1 MRGISNAVSIPIG
14 FSSSLQLPP
23 TPREARRRKR
33 FNPYRVFK
41 FVATLYILQIKPNP
55 PSFQSLSGFQVRC
68 NVFQRWLITSPRR
81 SFNPYRV
88 FKFVATRRQRARWL
102 LLYDVSIPIGF
113 SSSLQPRGRMELE
126 EVEEWFQSLS
136 GFQVR
141 CNGNGANRK
150 RNRSV
155 CFNPY
160 RVFKFVATRAV
171 DRHRFCGPHSFNPYR
186 VFKFVATSCYIC
198 GGWTGLT
205 GFNPYRV
212 FKFVA
217 TYAALYQP
225 GGHSYVSIPIG
236 FSSSLQPPSG
246 PISTSG

>member
-88 FKFVATRRQRARWL
+88 FKFVAT
-102 LLYDVSIPIGF
+102 
-113 SSSLQPRGRMELE
+113 
-126 EVEEWFQSLS
+126 
-136 GFQVR
+136 
-141 CNGNGANRK
+141 
-150 RNRSV
+150 
-155 CFNPY
+155 
-160 RVFKFVATRAV
+160 
-171 DRHRFCGPHSFNPYR
+171 
-186 VFKFVATSCYIC
+186 SCYIC